1 MSKDV
6 KRFPKTLS
14 REEKEAIFSFLEERF
29 GLSPSLFEDY
39 EMLRGAS
46 NFWLYPKNA
55 PLDKLKDLNPET
67 VGLLFLR
74 EVSHYLKPTSAFLQR
89 FGRWANKNIV
99 EITKEQFALLKER
112 KKIEGIVL
120 PLEPGYVILKYEG
133 WILGC
138 GLYLSNKL
146 FAYIEEK
153 ILKSNTDLL
162 K

>member
-1 MSKDV
+1 MAKEV
-6 KRFPKTLS
+6 KKFPRLLS
-14 REEKEAIFSFLEERF
+14 PEEREAVLSFLEKRF

-39 EMLRGAS
+39 EMLKGAS

-55 PLDKLKDLNPET
+55 PWDKLKDLNPET

-89 FGRWANKNIV
+89 FGRWATKNIV
-99 EITKEQFALLKER
+99 EITKEQFNLLKER
-112 KKIEGIVL
+112 KKIEEIVL
-120 PLEPGYVILKYEG
+120 SIEPGYVILKHEG

-138 GLYLSNKL
+138 GLYILNKL

-153 ILKSNTDLL
+153 ILKSD
-162 K
+162 